1 MSFIFR
7 DDYSERANRECEEC
21 LRRSAAIFEQLSAQ
35 FPDNAD
41 YRLRHIIV
49 LSRLALRLNGSAK
62 AGGVVLARQIV
73 LLAERLAADYPD
85 RWEYRSQLGESY
97 GYLGWYLWGS
107 GKAEEGLGEFRKSF
121 EILDSLPEGLV
132 ASRTRRVRSLDQV
145 DGLERSAAWLKIAAA
160 RVLIDLGRHEE
171 AEPLLR
177 ASMALYVAEV
187 ADFPTFGANHH
198 HLAEAKLE
206 LGRLLAETARVEEG
220 IRLCRE
226 SLDAYDRAIELE
238 HSRPNTWDR
247 LLENCRAVGMILER
261 AGSLASAEEVYR
273 RGVRYADRFEREAR
287 DRGDSGWFDQILEW
301 RCRNRWRLADL
312 LRRKGATAEA
322 DELVQQVDTLVRD
335 HLALRKAKLGPDHP
349 DAMRSLNNL
358 ASCYSA
364 RGRHADALRLRE
376 EVLRVYRDAPQR
388 HADKRPEAKVL
399 NNLAWLLATCPDPEL
414 RDPGRAV
421 GLAKEAVELAP
432 TAPEYRN
439 TLGVR
444 AIVPATGEA
453 RSKR

>member
-1 MSFIFR
+1 
-7 DDYSERANRECEEC
+7 
-21 LRRSAAIFEQLSAQ
+21 
-35 FPDNAD
+35 
-41 YRLRHIIV
+41 
-49 LSRLALRLNGSAK
+49 
-62 AGGVVLARQIV
+62 
-73 LLAERLAADYPD
+73 
-85 RWEYRSQLGESY
+85 
-97 GYLGWYLWGS
+97 
-107 GKAEEGLGEFRKSF
+107 
-121 EILDSLPEGLV
+121 
-132 ASRTRRVRSLDQV
+132 
-145 DGLERSAAWLKIAAA
+145 LKIAAA

-198 HLAEAKLE
+198 HLANAKLE

-432 TAPEYRN
+432 TAPEYHN
-439 TLGVR
+439 TLGVARYR
-444 AIVPATGEA
+444 AGDWRGAIEA
-453 RSKR
+453 LTKSEELAPDRNLGTNALFLAMAHRQLGDEPRALRWFDEADRWMQKTARTDAELIRFRAEAEQLLRVEGRAQTETKDGPR